1 VHPPES
7 FATGTLDTL
16 PMQIAVLDDAGEIVF
31 TNRAWDESATGDEAA
46 DRDWRGVDYQSA
58 IDLEGD
64 GPGRRAHEGIGA
76 VLSGERE
83 SFALEYPCHGP
94 DEEQWFLMRAT
105 PFELEGRRGVAV
117 VHVDITDRK
126 RAEMEVEETATELR
140 AERAHLEHLLDRIN
154 GLVEDVTRAV
164 VGGETRSA
172 MERAVCET
180 FADADPYVGAWIGHL
195 DLARERV
202 RPAAAAGIADSV
214 GMGTVGEDR
223 AESGGGATAVTD
235 GEGGS
240 PDGATG
246 AADGSLALEEDH
258 PTARAVDESEPQ
270 VVVDPEILATDPVV
284 DRLDDPDRVEAMAV
298 LPLSYRGNRYGALTL
313 YVADADVVD
322 DRECVVLAALG
333 RILTHGI
340 NARETKRSL
349 AGAPGVELT
358 VEVDDPALLPNALSA
373 ATPGHLEYRGA
384 IHRDDEVLAF
394 FTLEDGDPER
404 VDAGDFPSSLRAVRT
419 LTVDEDIALLEVSA
433 SSFLGVELADHGG
446 SLREVESEDGRSRVT
461 VDLPG
466 ESTARSVYDLLTGH
480 YDRVELVGYR
490 ERDRPGET
498 PPEFRARVTDRL
510 TDRQATVL
518 RKAYLGGYYESSR
531 AVTGEQLADS
541 MDITRATFH
550 QHLRAAER
558 KVFEELFDA
567 STAHPGSRRM

>member
-31 TNRAWDESATGDEAA
+31 TNRAWDEFAPG
-46 DRDWRGVDYQSA
+46 DRDWRGVDYRSA
-58 IDLEGD
+58 IDLEGE
-64 GPGRRAHEGIGA
+64 GPGRRAHEGIGE

-94 DEEQWFLMRAT
+94 DDEQWFLMRAT

-117 VHVDITDRK
+117 VHVEITDRK
-126 RAEMEVEETATELR
+126 RAEIDAEETATELR
-140 AERAHLEHLLDRIN
+140 AERSRLEHLLDRIN

-164 VGGETRSA
+164 VGAESRGG

-180 FADADPYVGAWIGHL
+180 FADADPYVGAWVGHL

-202 RPAAAAGIADSV
+202 RPAASAGIADF
-214 GMGTVGEDR
+214 
-223 AESGGGATAVTD
+223 GGATAVGDDRSDSAGGATAIAD
-235 GEGGS
+235 GEARDA
-240 PDGATG
+240 DGTRG
-246 AADGSLALEEDH
+246 DTDGSLELGGDH
-258 PTARAVDESEPQ
+258 PTARAVTESEPQ
-270 VVVDPEILATDPVV
+270 VVVDPEVLATDPVV
-284 DRLDDPDRVEAMAV
+284 GGLDDPGRVEAMAV

-349 AGAPGVELT
+349 AGMPGVELT
-358 VEVDDPALLPNALSA
+358 VEVGDPELLSNALSG
-373 ATPGHLEYRGA
+373 ATPGRLEFRGA
-384 IHRDDEVLAF
+384 IHRDEEVLAF
-394 FTLEDGDPER
+394 FTLEEGDLEG
-404 VDAGDFPSSLRAVRT
+404 VDADDLPPAVSAVRT
-419 LTVDEDIALLEVSA
+419 LTVDEGVALLEVSA

-466 ESTARSVYDLLTGH
+466 ESTARSVYDLLTGR

-498 PPEFRARVTDRL
+498 AQEFRTRVAERL

-518 RKAYLGGYYESSR
+518 RKAYFGGYYESSR

-558 KVFEELFDA
+558 KVLEELFEA
-567 STAHPGSRRM
+567 STAHANSRRSEM

>member
-1 VHPPES
+1 M
-7 FATGTLDTL
+7 

-31 TNRAWDESATGDEAA
+31 TNRAWDEFAPG
-46 DRDWRGVDYQSA
+46 DRDWRGVDYRAA
-58 IDLEGD
+58 IELEGD
-64 GPGRRAHEGIGA
+64 GPGQRAHEGIGEA
-76 VLSGERE
+76 LSGERE

-94 DEEQWFLMRAT
+94 DDEQWFLMRAS

-117 VHVDITDRK
+117 VHVEITDRK
-126 RAEMEVEETATELR
+126 RAELEAEQTATELR
-140 AERAHLEHLLDRIN
+140 AERARLEHLLDRIN

-164 VGGETRSA
+164 VGAESRGA

-180 FADADPYVGAWIGHL
+180 FADEDPYVGAWIGHP

-202 RPAAAAGIADSV
+202 RPAAAAGIAGRDGRAV
-214 GMGTVGEDR
+214 FEDDGTR
-223 AESGGGATAVTD
+223 TAGGTPAVAD
-235 GEGGS
+235 GEAVNAERAA
-240 PDGATG
+240 AT
-246 AADGSLALEEDH
+246 DGSLELDGDH
-258 PTARAVDESEPQ
+258 PTARAVTESEPQ
-270 VVVDPEILATDPVV
+270 VVVDPDVLAADPVV
-284 DRLDDPDRVEAMAV
+284 NRLDDPARVEAMAV

-349 AGAPGVELT
+349 AGTPGVELT
-358 VEVDDPALLPNALSA
+358 VEVGDPELLANALSA
-373 ATPGHLEYRGA
+373 ATPGHIEFRGA
-384 IHRDDEVLAF
+384 IHRDEEVLAF
-394 FTLEDGDPER
+394 FTLEDGDLEGID
-404 VDAGDFPSSLRAVRT
+404 VDDLPSGVTAVRT
-419 LTVDEDIALLEVSA
+419 LTVDEGVALLEVSA
-433 SSFLGVELADHGG
+433 SSFLGVELADYGG
-446 SLREVESEDGRSRVT
+446 SLRAVESEDGRSRVT

-466 ESTARSVYDLLTGH
+466 ESTARSVYDLLTGR

-498 PPEFRARVTDRL
+498 APEFRTRVVERL

-531 AVTGEQLADS
+531 AVTGDQLAES

-558 KVFEELFDA
+558 KVFEELFETSA
-567 STAHPGSRRM
+567 AHADSRRSGM